1 MSLLRETVSRP
12 GWPFAVLEQAIRT
25 NLLGPVCTAKA
36 RSALGKVL
44 KRLNAAIANL
54 MRLASKSP
62 DPLMD
67 YQSLMSLSC
76 SSRVQ
81 TIKAFD
87 RLSRRLESS
96 NGGSSRGSAVSAA
109 TSSGSKASK
118 TTSKTTSSSSA
129 SRGDN
134 GRRHGK
140 KSSALPKKPQPGTG
154 DRRTTGTYESSSR
167 REREAGPP
175 RLETSIPTPMLD
187 MVMTSGSERRDA
199 SPLGRRASLMRRF
212 SIMSISSASTKLG
225 EIPERRWHRRG
236 PDDDDD
242 WAGGGVGMG
251 SLDEYS
257 APTVYPLRPYQPVV
271 KEKKFMG
278 LFRR

>member
-1 MSLLRETVSRP
+1 MSRP
-12 GWPFAVLEQAIRT
+12 
-25 NLLGPVCTAKA
+25 LGLIAGSGYIAKA

-87 RLSRRLESS
+87 QLSRRLGSS
-96 NGGSSRGSAVSAA
+96 NGGSSRGSVVSAA
-109 TSSGSKASK
+109 TSSGSKTTSKSSRSSK
-118 TTSKTTSSSSA
+118 TTASSSSA
-129 SRGDN
+129 SRSDN
-134 GRRHGK
+134 RRRHGK
-140 KSSALPKKPQPGTG
+140 KSSALPKKPQSGTG
-154 DRRTTGTYESSSR
+154 DRRTTRTAAAGTHESSSR

-175 RLETSIPTPMLD
+175 RLETLIPTPMLD
-187 MVMTSGSERRDA
+187 MVVTGGSERRDA
-199 SPLGRRASLMRRF
+199 SPLGRRASLMRRL

-236 PDDDDD
+236 PDDD
-242 WAGGGVGMG
+242 WAGLGGGGGMG

-271 KEKKFMG
+271 KERKFMG
-278 LFRR
+278 LFRRGM